1 MLKPIKTVHL
11 TDSNSIMKPS
21 IILINP
27 WIYDFAAYDMWAKP
41 LGLLYLASQLRDS
54 GLDVHIID
62 CLDVHTTTLRD
73 VNHLKE
79 PVRRKYGTGKF
90 WRQIIPKPPQLKD
103 IPRNY
108 SRYGI
113 SEDLYKRELAKVKD
127 PAAILVTSLMTYW
140 YPGVFAAIR
149 IAKEIH
155 PHVPIA
161 LGGIYASLCTEHA
174 EKYSNAD
181 MVIASSNNKHYEN
194 ALNEFLAKS
203 IPGVNIKR
211 SINPFAPYPSFDLL
225 TKIDYICLL
234 SSIGCPFRCPYC
246 ASHYL
251 RPYFLKRDPFD
262 LFQEVLFCH
271 EKYKI
276 IDFAFYDDALLVD
289 AERHI
294 CIFLERIIKAG
305 IDLRFHCPN
314 GLHVAYIDKGL
325 ASLLYKAGFKTIRL
339 GLETSDVSLHKK
351 LGEKFSVGQFEQAVV
366 NLKHAGFST
375 SQIGAYMLMGLP
387 GQSYSQVEDT
397 IKCVAEIGARPYL
410 SEYSPIPHT
419 SMWEDA
425 VNASKFDITSEPL
438 FHNNTLIPCWDGEN
452 LSKVSTLKKLALDV
466 MSLGTH

>member
-1 MLKPIKTVHL
+1 MLKPINTVHL

-54 GLDVHIID
+54 GLAVHIID
-62 CLDVHTTTLRD
+62 CLDVHTKADRD
-73 VNHLKE
+73 VTHLKE
-79 PVRRKYGTGKF
+79 PVRRKYGAGKF
-90 WRQIIPKPPQLKD
+90 WRQIIPKPSQLKD

-113 SEDLYKRELAKVKD
+113 SEELYKRELAKVKD

-203 IPGVNIKR
+203 IPGVNIQR
-211 SINPFAPYPSFDLL
+211 STSPFVPYPSFDLL
-225 TKIDYICLL
+225 TKIDYVCLL
-234 SSIGCPFRCPYC
+234 GSVGCPFSCPYC

-262 LFQEVLFCH
+262 LFQEVLFWH

-294 CIFLERIIKAG
+294 CIFLEKIIKAG

-314 GLHVAYIDKGL
+314 GLHVAYIDKEM
-325 ASLLYKAGFKTIRL
+325 ASLLYHAGFKTIRL
-339 GLETSDVSLHKK
+339 GLETSDASLHKK
-351 LGEKFSVGQFEQAVV
+351 LGEKFSIGQFEQAVI
-366 NLKHAGFST
+366 NLKNAGFLG
-375 SQIGAYMLMGLP
+375 SQIGAYILMGLP

-397 IKCVAEIGARPYL
+397 IKYVGKIGVRPYL

-419 SMWEDA
+419 RMWEDA
-425 VNASKFDITSEPL
+425 VNASRFDIASEPL
-438 FHNNTLIPCWDGEN
+438 FHNNTLVPCWDGDD
-452 LSKVSTLKKLALDV
+452 LSKVKKLKNLAL
-466 MSLGTH
+466 